1 MQSSLQVQRREET
14 DGWQWLPKGK
24 DIVALKSAKDLRF
37 SVSLLRESSTKP
49 LINDEDAIVLVSSPL
64 LR

>member
-49 LINDEDAIVLVSSPL
+49 
-64 LR
+64 